1 LLQPEDHLDAY
12 GRHPL
17 AAEEERLA
25 AMISPL
31 LNGTVSFLPLRNR
44 AAPARRARR
53 SGAPRVVLYSHDTLG
68 FGHLR
73 RNLLIAGALR
83 GLDPA
88 PDVLMIAGMREA
100 GAFDVP
106 PGVDCLTL
114 PAYAKQADGSYG
126 PRDLGTELAPLAL
139 LRASAIEAAVTSF
152 DPDLMI
158 VDNVPRGAEGEL
170 DATLRRLVRRG
181 RARIV
186 LGLRDVIDEP
196 SAVRRQWIRQR
207 NFEAIREA
215 YDEIWVYGDPSFHD
229 PIATC
234 DLGAEVRRRARYTGY
249 LDQRPRLEGG
259 TAEEVRRTT
268 LGADDRSFVLCT
280 VGGGRDGAAL
290 AEAFVQAPLPEGH
303 RGILVTGL
311 QMPESV
317 RLRLAQQAASRPDL
331 TVIAFVPEPVAL
343 VRDAAAVIAMGGYNT
358 VAEVLSFGQR
368 ALIVPRIRPR
378 AEQLIRAEGLAERGL
393 VDLLHPDALSAEALG
408 RWLAAGPRGRRN
420 TPGSLDMGGLD
431 RVRAFA
437 AETLCIAG
445 RPVTA
450 RGAV

>member
-1 LLQPEDHLDAY
+1 
-12 GRHPL
+12 
-17 AAEEERLA
+17 
-25 AMISPL
+25 MKSPL
-31 LNGTVSFLPLRNR
+31 LNGTVSLLPLRNR
-44 AAPARRARR
+44 AALARRVRR
-53 SGAPRVVLYSHDTLG
+53 VGAPRVVLYSHDTLG

-73 RNLLIAGALR
+73 RNLLLAGALR

-88 PDVLMIAGMREA
+88 PDVLLIAGMREA
-100 GAFDVP
+100 GAFDMP

-114 PAYAKQADGSYG
+114 PAYAKRADGSYG
-126 PRDLGTELAPLAL
+126 PRDLGTDLAPLAL

-207 NFEAIREA
+207 SFEAIREA
-215 YDEIWVYGDPSFHD
+215 YDEIWVYGDPGLHD
-229 PIATC
+229 PVAAY
-234 DLGAEVRRRARYTGY
+234 DLGEEVRRRARYTGY
-249 LDQRPRLEGG
+249 LDQRPRLDGV
-259 TAEEVRRTT
+259 TAETVRRAT
-268 LGADDRSFVLCT
+268 LGVDDRPFVLCT

-303 RGILVTGL
+303 RGILLTGL
-311 QMPESV
+311 QMPEAV
-317 RLRLAQQAASRPDL
+317 RLRLMQRAMSRADL
-331 TVIAFVPEPVAL
+331 AVIAFLPEPVAL

-358 VAEVLSFGQR
+358 VAEVLSFAQR

-378 AEQLIRAEGLAERGL
+378 AEQLIRAERLAERGL
-393 VDLLHPDALSAEALG
+393 VDMLHPDALSAAALG
-408 RWLAAGPRGRRN
+408 RWLAADPSGPRNALGR
-420 TPGSLDMGGLD
+420 LDMGGLD

-437 AETLCIAG
+437 SEAICIAG
-445 RPVTA
+445 GSMTA